1 MYLNPRIIAL
11 YDEYTHAPL
20 PRRVFVQ
27 RLARLAVGAAVAAA
41 LLPLLENAYA
51 ARYNKEAAELAWG
64 RTIAFLKDA
73 LR

>member
-20 PRRVFVQ
+20 ARRVFLQ
-27 RLARLAVGAAVAAA
+27 RLARLAGGAG
-41 LLPLLENAYA
+41 
-51 ARYNKEAAELAWG
+51 ARAWS
-64 RTIAFLKDA
+64 RTMAFLKDA